1 MDEVPRSETPFP
13 SKARSIR
20 WAVLLIATVFLAGSY
35 LTLKNLRDT
44 LETQATDRLTRA
56 ISHISNENL
65 EVRLGGIHALG
76 RIAANSEKDYWPI
89 IEILAAYVR
98 EHAAVKKSQSLKETP
113 RQLALDVQAALD
125 VIGRRKRTYKDGET
139 QRLDLRGT
147 DLRRAN
153 LAGAKFAGAI
163 LSEAR
168 LEGANLTGV
177 RLEDAILREAHLDHA
192 NLTEAALERSFL
204 LNASLKEAHL
214 GAANLREAYVGGT
227 RFDEADLLGAD
238 LTGAVNLTWD
248 QIRTAKKDN
257 RTRLPDYLRLPA
269 PAPGAR

>member
-1 MDEVPRSETPFP
+1 M
-13 SKARSIR
+13 
-20 WAVLLIATVFLAGSY
+20 LATF
-35 LTLKNLRDT
+35 
-44 LETQATDRLTRA
+44 
-56 ISHISNENL
+56 
-65 EVRLGGIHALG
+65 
-76 RIAANSEKDYWPI
+76 
-89 IEILAAYVR
+89 VR
-98 EHAAVKKSQSLKETP
+98 EHAAVRNNPALQEQP
-113 RQLALDVQAALD
+113 RRLAADTQTALD
-125 VIGRRKRTYKDGET
+125 VIGRRRHCDQDGES

-147 DLRRAN
+147 ELRRAN

-192 NLTEAALERSFL
+192 NLTEAVLERSFL

-227 RFDEADLLGAD
+227 SFDDADLLGAD

-248 QIRTAKKDN
+248 QIKTAKKDN
-257 RTRLPDYLRLPA
+257 RTRLPDYLRFPA